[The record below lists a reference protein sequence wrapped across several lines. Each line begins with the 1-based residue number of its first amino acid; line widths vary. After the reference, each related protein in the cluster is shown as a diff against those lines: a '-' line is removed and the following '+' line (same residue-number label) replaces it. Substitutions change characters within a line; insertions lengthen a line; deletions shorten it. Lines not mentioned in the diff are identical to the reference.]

1 MLKSSTGR
9 LLFLDEPLQKQVKPE
24 DQTGLALHGAGDQQK
39 NESDVDGRR
48 IIYFHH

>member
-24 DQTGLALHGAGDQQK
+24 DQTALALCGAGDQQK
-39 NESDVDGRR
+39 NQSDVDGGRT
-48 IIYFHH
+48 IYFHH